1 MNEKLS
7 ITLPSEM
14 VAAIKSRVDAG
25 AYASTSEVLRAAV
38 RVWLREEEEYQER
51 IAAIRQKVKA
61 SLDAPT
67 PNLSGEDV
75 EQYCEA
81 YFRRAELGSK

>member
-25 AYASTSEVLRAAV
+25 AYASTSEVLRAAM
-38 RVWLREEEEYQER
+38 RVWLREEAEYEER
-51 IAAIRQKVKA
+51 ITAIRARVKA
-61 SLDAPT
+61 SLADPRPDISLQEMDEWMDSLA
-67 PNLSGEDV
+67 
-75 EQYCEA
+75 
-81 YFRRAELGSK
+81 AEKQ

>member
-7 ITLPSEM
+7 ISLPTEM

-61 SLDAPT
+61 SLDDPR
-67 PNLSGEDV
+67 PNLSGGEVKQRLD
-75 EQYCEA
+75 A
-81 YFRRAELGSK
+81 FFDKRR

>member
-25 AYASTSEVLRAAV
+25 AYASTSEVLRAAM
-38 RVWLREEEEYQER
+38 RVWLREEAEYEER
-51 IAAIRQKVKA
+51 ITAIRARVKA
-61 SLDAPT
+61 SLDDPRPDISLQEMDEWMDSLA
-67 PNLSGEDV
+67 
-75 EQYCEA
+75 
-81 YFRRAELGSK
+81 AEKQ

>member
-7 ITLPSEM
+7 ISLPSEM

-61 SLDAPT
+61 SLDDPR
-67 PNLSGEDV
+67 PDLSLQDIDDWIESL
-75 EQYCEA
+75 A
-81 YFRRAELGSK
+81 AEKQ

>member
-7 ITLPSEM
+7 ISLPSEM

-61 SLDAPT
+61 SLDDPR
-67 PNLSGEDV
+67 PNLTGEEV
-75 EQYCEA
+75 MQYFEA
-81 YFRRAELGSK
+81 YAREAELGSK

>member
-7 ITLPSEM
+7 ISLPSEM

-51 IAAIRQKVKA
+51 ISAIRQKISA
-61 SLDAPT
+61 SMDDPK
-67 PNLSGEDV
+67 PNLSGHEVKQRLSAFFDKH
-75 EQYCEA
+75 
-81 YFRRAELGSK
+81 R